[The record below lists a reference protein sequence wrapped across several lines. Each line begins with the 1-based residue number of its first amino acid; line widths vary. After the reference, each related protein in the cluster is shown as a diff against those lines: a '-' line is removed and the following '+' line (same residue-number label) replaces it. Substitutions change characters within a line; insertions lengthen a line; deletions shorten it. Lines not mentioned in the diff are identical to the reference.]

1 MKTKYLVFQSY
12 INYLLWYMFLRK
24 INKKKDGKNHYYW
37 ALVESYRTERGPRQR
52 TVSYLGDVDKNDG
65 ISIKNALEKI
75 DSHQQDFLSQEE
87 LPERIEINPRKI
99 RTERHREF
107 GGVWLGKKLYELL
120 ELDKLFSDLIDI
132 RNQEINWSLI
142 VEILTISRFYSPS
155 SELHIAEHSY
165 AHSAFE
171 DLLGVPTDKIYDNR
185 LYRCLDKVLPY
196 KDHLQKH
203 LKERMGTLFNIK
215 YDLFLYDV
223 TSTYFEG
230 SYSSSTIAQRGYSR
244 DKRSDCKQVCIALV
258 VTKEGLPLGYELFSG
273 NRHDST
279 TVEDIVD
286 KMEGLYGFSDR
297 IWVMDRGMLSADNIE
312 YLKEEGRKFII
323 GSPKSTLKKV
333 EKHLLEKEWKDVKPG
348 VEVKLCPSP
357 DNDDELFILCRSK
370 DRAKKER
377 SILDRFV
384 QKLEKGIE
392 KLISSCDKKPGKDIS
407 SKIERR
413 LGRLLEKNS
422 RASSLFDIDVYY
434 DNDLQKTCI
443 TSSKKLEFEEWA
455 IQSEGC
461 YLLRTNITDWE
472 AEDLWNAYIHLT
484 DAEESFRIHKS
495 DLTIRPIW
503 HKKDKRIDAHIFV
516 CFLAFVLWKT
526 IAQICKTKGLGN
538 EPRRVIEEI
547 KKISMVDV
555 VLATT
560 NGKEFKIRTITKP
573 EKDTQI
579 LLQKLGWVLP
589 ETLTKR
595 FL

>member
-1 MKTKYLVFQSY
+1 
-12 INYLLWYMFLRK
+12 MFLRK
-24 INKKKDGKNHYYW
+24 INIKKDGKSHYYW

-52 TVSYLGDVDKNDG
+52 IVSYLGDVGKNDG
-65 ISIKNALEKI
+65 VCIKNSIEQI
-75 DSHQQDFLSQEE
+75 DSCQQDFLSEEE
-87 LPERIEINPRKI
+87 LPDRIEINPRKV
-99 RTERHREF
+99 RTERHRDF

-120 ELDKLFSDLIDI
+120 ELHKLFAQLLDTRNNEID
-132 RNQEINWSLI
+132 WSSVI
-142 VEILTISRFYSPS
+142 EILVISRFYSPS

-171 DLLGVPTDKIYDNR
+171 DLLGVPADKIYDNR

-203 LKERMGTLFNIK
+203 LKERMGTLFNIE

-230 SYSSSTIAQRGYSR
+230 SYRSSTMAQRGYSR
-244 DKRSDCKQVCIALV
+244 DNRSDCKQVCIALV
-258 VTKEGLPLGYELFSG
+258 VTKEGLPLGYELFAG

-279 TVEDIVD
+279 TVEEIVD
-286 KMEGLYGFSDR
+286 KMEELYGSSQR
-297 IWVMDRGMLSADNIE
+297 IWVMDRGMMSAENIE
-312 YLKEEGRKFII
+312 YLKEDGRQFII

-333 EKHLLEKEWKDVKPG
+333 EQHLLEKEWKDVRPG
-348 VEVKLCPSP
+348 IEVKLCPSP

-370 DRAKKER
+370 ERAETER
-377 SILDRFV
+377 AILDRFV
-384 QKLEKGIE
+384 QRIEKGLEK
-392 KLISSCDKKPGKDIS
+392 LALSCEKKPEKDIS
-407 SKIERR
+407 SNIERR
-413 LGRLLEKNS
+413 LGRLLGKNS
-422 RASSLFDIDVYY
+422 RASRLFDIKVYY
-434 DNDLQKTCI
+434 DKNLQKTCI
-443 TSSKKLEFEEWA
+443 TSTKKEKYEEWA
-455 IQSEGC
+455 CQSEGC

-472 AEDLWNAYIHLT
+472 PDDLWKAYIHLT

-503 HKKDKRIDAHIFV
+503 HKADRRIDAHIFV

-526 IAQICKTKGLGN
+526 MAQICKTKGLGN

-560 NGKEFKIRTITKP
+560 TGKEFKIRTITKP
-573 EKDTQI
+573 EKETQV
-579 LLQKLGWVLP
+579 LLQRLGWVLP

>member
-1 MKTKYLVFQSY
+1 
-12 INYLLWYMFLRK
+12 MFLRK
-24 INKKKDGKNHYYW
+24 INIKKDGKYHYYW
-37 ALVESYRTERGPRQR
+37 ALVESYRTDRGPRQR
-52 TVSYLGDVDKNDG
+52 IVSYLGDVDKNDG
-65 ISIKNALEKI
+65 ACIKNSLEHV
-75 DSHQQDFLSQEE
+75 DSFQQDFLSKEE
-87 LPERIEINPRKI
+87 LPERIEINPRKV
-99 RTERHREF
+99 RTERHRDF

-120 ELDKLFSDLIDI
+120 ELHKLFAQLLDT
-132 RNQEINWSLI
+132 RNKEINWSSI
-142 VEILTISRFYSPS
+142 IEILVISRFYSPS

-196 KDHLQKH
+196 KDRLQKH
-203 LKERMGTLFNIK
+203 LKERMGALFSIE

-230 SYSSSTIAQRGYSR
+230 AYRSSTMAQRGYSR
-244 DKRSDCKQVCIALV
+244 DNRSDCKQVCIALV
-258 VTKEGLPLGYELFSG
+258 VTKEGLPLGYELFAG

-279 TVEDIVD
+279 TVEEIVD
-286 KMEGLYGFSDR
+286 KMEDLYGSSQR
-297 IWVMDRGMLSADNIE
+297 IWVMDRGMMSAENIE
-312 YLKEEGRKFII
+312 YLKEDGRQFII

-333 EKHLLEKEWKDVKPG
+333 EQHLLNKEWKDVRPG
-348 VEVKLCPSP
+348 IEVKQCSSP

-370 DRAKKER
+370 ERAETER
-377 SILDRFV
+377 AILDRFV
-384 QKLEKGIE
+384 QRIEKGIE
-392 KLISSCDKKPGKDIS
+392 KLIISCEKKSGKDIS
-407 SKIERR
+407 SNIERR
-413 LGRLLEKNS
+413 LGRLLGKNS
-422 RASSLFDIDVYY
+422 RASRLFDIKVYY
-434 DNDLQKTCI
+434 DKNSQKTCI
-443 TSSKKLEFEEWA
+443 TSTKKEKYEEWA
-455 IQSEGC
+455 CQSEGC
-461 YLLRTNITDWE
+461 YLLRTNITNWE
-472 AEDLWNAYIHLT
+472 PDDLWKAYIHLT

-503 HKKDKRIDAHIFV
+503 HKTDRRIDAHIFV

-526 IAQICKTKGLGN
+526 MAQICKTKGLGN

-560 NGKEFKIRTITKP
+560 TGKEFKIRTITKP
-573 EKDTQI
+573 EKEIQI
-579 LLQKLGWVLP
+579 LLQKLDWVLP

>member
-1 MKTKYLVFQSY
+1 MY
-12 INYLLWYMFLRK
+12 LRK
-24 INKKKDGKNHYYW
+24 INIKKDGKSHYYW

-52 TVSYLGDVDKNDG
+52 IVSYLGDVDKNDG
-65 ISIKNALEKI
+65 FCIRDSLERVN
-75 DSHQQDFLSQEE
+75 SYQQDFFSEQE
-87 LPERIEINPRKI
+87 LPERIAINPRKV
-99 RTERHREF
+99 RTERHRDF

-120 ELDKLFSDLIDI
+120 GLDRLFADLLDT
-132 RNQEINWSLI
+132 RSQEINWSLI
-142 VEILTISRFYSPS
+142 IEILIISRFYSPS

-171 DLLGVPTDKIYDNR
+171 DLLGVPSDKIYDTI

-203 LKERMGTLFNIK
+203 LKERMGTLFSIE

-230 SYSSSTIAQRGYSR
+230 SYISSTIAQRGYSR
-244 DKRSDCKQVCIALV
+244 DKRSDCKQICIALV
-258 VTKEGLPLGYELFSG
+258 VTREGLPLGYELFAG

-279 TVEDIVD
+279 TVEEIVD
-286 KMEGLYGFSDR
+286 KMENLYGSSRR
-297 IWVMDRGMLSADNIE
+297 IWVMDRGMLSVDNIE
-312 YLKEEGRKFII
+312 YLKEEKRKFII

-333 EKHLLEKEWKDVKPG
+333 EQHLLNKEWKEVRPG

-357 DNDDELFILCRSK
+357 YSDDELFILCRSK
-370 DRAKKER
+370 DRAKKE
-377 SILDRFV
+377 SAILERFV
-384 QKLEKGIE
+384 QRIEKGIF
-392 KLISSCDKKPGKDIS
+392 KLIASCEKKPGKDITS
-407 SKIERR
+407 NIERR

-422 RASSLFDIDVYY
+422 RASSLFAIDVYY
-434 DNDLQKTCI
+434 DKSLQKTCI
-443 TSSKKLEFEEWA
+443 ASTKKEKFEEWA

-472 AEDLWNAYIHLT
+472 PEDLWKAYIHLT

-495 DLTIRPIW
+495 DLTIRPVW
-503 HKKDKRIDAHIFV
+503 HKKDNRIDAHIFV

-526 IAQICKTKGLGN
+526 MAQICKTKGLGN

-555 VLATT
+555 VLTT
-560 NGKEFKIRTITKP
+560 TIGKELKIRTITKP
-573 EKDTQI
+573 EKETQI